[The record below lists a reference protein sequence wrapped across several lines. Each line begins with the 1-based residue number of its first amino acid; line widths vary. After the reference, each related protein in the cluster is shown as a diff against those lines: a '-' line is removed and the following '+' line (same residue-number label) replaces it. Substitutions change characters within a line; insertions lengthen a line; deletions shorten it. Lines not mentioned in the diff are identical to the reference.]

1 MAVQRL
7 FKGPRRSGDV
17 RFVTKEP
24 LWRQP
29 PVPWSL
35 QVGAVG
41 LWCGLAALLLYGLAL
56 ALPYPW
62 YEVGWLSFPP
72 GALALALGLF
82 AVAAAPG
89 FQKALGL
96 GAVAAAGL
104 FGLVLG
110 LT

>member
-1 MAVQRL
+1 M
-7 FKGPRRSGDV
+7 

-24 LWRQP
+24 LWPQP

-72 GALALALGLF
+72 GAIALVLGLLALA
-82 AVAAAPG
+82 VAPR
-89 FQKALGL
+89 FQKALGSA
-96 GAVAAAGL
+96 AVAAAFL
-104 FGLVLG
+104 FVLVLR